1 MRKLSLEATLTQ
13 RSTKRFWPPAVL
25 EVWKYFRKN
34 TLASIGLAVM
44 LLLVVCAVLA
54 PFITPSGYAEQK
66 YLTEINAFPSF
77 KHMFGVDAM
86 GRDYFSR
93 VIYGIRVSLSVGFIT
108 AFIALFIGV
117 PLGATAGFF
126 SGIVDWFVMRLVET
140 FSVIPPLL
148 VAILFVTLFGSGLQ
162 NVIIILAVV
171 SWMDVCRLVRGEIM
185 ALKEREYSRAAKAIG
200 AKPYRV
206 LFRHLLPNAV
216 APIIVGMVLCVPNAI
231 MMEASLSFL
240 GVGINPPTPSWGQ
253 MISDGLYYIQFY
265 WHLTLFPA
273 IFLALTVLSLS
284 FIGDGLRDAMDPKL
298 RGRR

>member
-1 MRKLSLEATLTQ
+1 MNKFSLESQLNQ
-13 RSTKRFWPPAVL
+13 RSTKRLFPSYAL

-34 TLASIGLAVM
+34 TLALLGLAVM
-44 LLLVVCAVLA
+44 LILIVCAILA
-54 PFITPSGYAEQK
+54 PLIAPAGYAEQK
-66 YLTEINAFPSF
+66 YLTEINAFPSLN
-77 KHMFGVDAM
+77 HWFGVDAM

-93 VIYGIRVSLSVGFIT
+93 VIYGIRVSLSVGFMT
-108 AFIALFIGV
+108 ACIALFIGV
-117 PLGATAGFF
+117 PLGALAGFF
-126 SGIVDWFVMRLVET
+126 SGIIDWIIMRLVET

-162 NVIIILAVV
+162 NVIIILALV
-171 SWMDVCRLVRGEIM
+171 SWMDVCRLVRGEIL

-200 AKPYRV
+200 VTPYRI
-206 LFRHLLPNAV
+206 LFRHLLPNAM